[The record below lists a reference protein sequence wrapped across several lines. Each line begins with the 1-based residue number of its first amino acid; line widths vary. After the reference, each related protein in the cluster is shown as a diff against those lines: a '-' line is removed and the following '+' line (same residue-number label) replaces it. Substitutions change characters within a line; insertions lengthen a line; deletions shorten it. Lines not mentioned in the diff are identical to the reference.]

1 MEELITKLISA
12 GNLYL
17 SSFKNADCFI
27 HSLLFC
33 GSIKSSWN
41 ISVVKF
47 LLEKLKQELVTS
59 PHNYTDKEL
68 KGEKNQVNSHFIL
81 PPCSWAKGKRHSRD
95 DLGDLKIVGLK
106 KIIFGFFSS
115 TIFTGLPLTAFL
127 FPYSV

>member
-1 MEELITKLISA
+1 MEEFITKLISA
-12 GNLYL
+12 EILYL

-27 HSLLFC
+27 HSLC

-81 PPCSWAKGKRHSRD
+81 FPCSWAKGKRHS
-95 DLGDLKIVGLK
+95 DLGDLKRVDLK

-115 TIFTGLPLTAFL
+115 TRFTGLPLTAFL
-127 FPYSV
+127 FP